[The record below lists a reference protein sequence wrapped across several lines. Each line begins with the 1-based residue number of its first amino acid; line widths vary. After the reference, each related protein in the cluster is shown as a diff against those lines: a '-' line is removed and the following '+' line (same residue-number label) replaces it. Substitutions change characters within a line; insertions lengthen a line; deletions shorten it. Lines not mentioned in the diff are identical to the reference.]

1 MRALLVIDMLKDFVE
16 EDGSLPVPDA
26 KKLIKP
32 INKALQ
38 EFRENRDPVIFV
50 CDSHDEGDREFKAW
64 PKHAVTGTE
73 GAEII
78 EALNKREENVVVKK
92 KRYSAFYNTDLEEIL
107 KKKDVDTLVLAGV
120 LTDICVLHTATD
132 AAMRNY
138 KVVVLKDCVASV
150 NEERHEWALRHM
162 QDVVIEAEIR

>member
-26 KKLIKP
+26 KKLIEP
-32 INKALQ
+32 INKVLQ
-38 EFRENRDPVIFV
+38 EFRENREPVIFV
-50 CDSHDEGDREFKAW
+50 CDSHDEDDREFKAW
-64 PKHAVTGTE
+64 PKHAVTGTK

-78 EALNKREENVVVKK
+78 EELDKREEDVVVKK

-107 KKKDVDTLVLAGV
+107 KDRSVDTLVLTGV

-150 NEERHEWALRHM
+150 NEERHECALMHM
-162 QDVVIEAEIR
+162 QDVLIEAEIR